1 MGRKK
6 KSAFKEKR
14 KMYDHIIANFLKGSA
29 IVEPSEQLGID
40 TINIGFDSISSH
52 SYMSKYFLVT
62 ELPDWLAP
70 RFMDNIRSHCLNAG
84 VKVNFYIY
92 AQRHVINWDSDEMKN
107 KLNMWKRFSETEG
120 SLENTSAF
128 EYRGKRQ
135 ALMAKMRIVN
145 SLHYLNKADL
155 EDKRTLCQV
164 SILIEIS
171 GRRGN
176 TGRYLYNMGESIK
189 NLKGYCNTN
198 DIKLRELKV
207 NMIDW
212 LQALSP
218 LSLRV
223 IKEVNQKISK
233 RVMTDDILANI
244 NSYKQGKIGVKGV
257 PIGIDV
263 SSKLPVLRDFK
274 ANKDAAENWLV
285 SAATGGGK
293 SFFVKHLLFWLLGC
307 NIAVTVVD
315 FEGDEYLKFAAY
327 VQSTNPDDAI
337 IVSMGKGSSYYCDP
351 MEIPDLT
358 GIPDVDEDLK
368 ETAIG
373 YTFRLFTILVRGAQG
388 GELDKWETGVINEA
402 IKNVYDNAGVTD
414 DNSTWYK
421 SKGLKLYDVFEEIQ
435 LAVRRKHG
443 IDEDM
448 DNVKYKAAVNILE
461 SCIPYFV
468 EGESKSGTFKN
479 PLPLEKLLKARYIVF
494 SFGEKGKATM
504 EADPV
509 MLQLKQLSVAN
520 ISGQISNYH
529 KYVKKGINA
538 KVWEEYQRWM
548 EIEGSANIIKN
559 VITGGRK
566 RGDFN
571 IIITN
576 DLSSILDDDGYAG
589 KINRTIRQNITS
601 YCIGKIKDTETI
613 NRFCRTFK
621 LQDLEGQLGL
631 ISQATKSKPRYY
643 RAFCLVMDDTDKAVV
658 KVMLPEALAK
668 TDLYATK
675 RSTDDEE
682 SGERE

>member
-1 MGRKK
+1 MKFGTLR
-6 KSAFKEKR
+6 EKL

-29 IVEPSEQLGID
+29 IVEPSKQLGID
-40 TINIGFDSISSH
+40 TIDVGFDTLSSH
-52 SYMSKYFLVT
+52 SYISKYFLVT
-62 ELPDWLAP
+62 ELPDWLSP
-70 RFMDNIRSHCLNAG
+70 RLMDNIRIQCLNAG

-92 AQRHVINWDSDEMKN
+92 SQRHVIRWDSDEMKN
-107 KLNMWKRFSETEG
+107 KLAMWKKFSESHG
-120 SLENTSAF
+120 SLDSASAF
-128 EYRGKRQ
+128 EYRGKRE
-135 ALMAKMRIVN
+135 ALLTKMRIIN
-145 SLHYLNKADL
+145 SMNYLNKADL

-164 SILIEIS
+164 SILIEVS
-171 GRRGN
+171 GRRGAN
-176 TGRYLYNMGESIK
+176 GEYLYNMGESIK
-189 NLKGYCNTN
+189 ALKGYCNTN
-198 DIKLRELKV
+198 DIKLREIKV
-207 NMIDW
+207 NVIDW
-212 LQALSP
+212 LQSLSP
-218 LSLRV
+218 LSLKS

-233 RVMTDDILANI
+233 RVMTDDILANM
-244 NSYKQGKIGVKGV
+244 NSYKQGKIGVRGI

-274 ANKDAAENWLV
+274 ANKDSAENWLV

-293 SFFVKHLLFWLLGC
+293 SYFVKHLLFWLIGC
-307 NIAVTVVD
+307 GITVTVVD
-315 FEGDEYLKFAAY
+315 FEGDEYIDFAKY
-327 VQSTNPDDAI
+327 VKSTNPNDAV
-337 IVSMGKGSSYYCDP
+337 IVSMGKGSAYYCDP

-358 GIPDVDEDLK
+358 GVKSVDEELK

-373 YTFRLFTILVRGAQG
+373 YTFRLFTVLVKGAEG
-388 GELDKWETGVINEA
+388 GELDKWQTGVINEA
-402 IKNVYDNAGVTD
+402 IRNVYDNAGVTD
-414 DNSTWYK
+414 DSSTWYK
-421 SKGLKLYDVFEEIQ
+421 SKGLRLHDVFEEIQ
-435 LAVRRKHG
+435 LAVKRKQG

-448 DNVKYKAAVNILE
+448 GNVKYRAAVDILE

-468 EGESKSGTFKN
+468 DGESKSGTFKN
-479 PLPLEKLLKARYIVF
+479 PLPLETLLQAKYIVF

-576 DLSSILDDDGYAG
+576 DLSSILDDDGFAG

-601 YCIGKIKDTETI
+601 YCIGRIKDVTTV
-613 NRFCRTFK
+613 NRFCTTFK
-621 LQDLEGQLGL
+621 LQELEPQLTL
-631 ISQATKSKPRYY
+631 ISEATKRSKSRYY
-643 RAFCLVMDDTDKAVV
+643 RAFCIVMDDSEKAVV
-658 KVMLPEALAK
+658 KVMLPASISKSE
-668 TDLYATK
+668 LY
-675 RSTDDEE
+675 STNRGEDEE
-682 SGERE
+682 IKE